1 VGDVIVN
8 LGGSRKR
15 GASKNGVQQGE
26 VQGSKKDTSAAVI
39 KETEKRVFL
48 RNYSSNVADV
58 QWVHNGLVATVINGE
73 AIPVV
78 QNRICDAGFSEL
90 VITPM
95 GADKVFI
102 RCTKGGDVM
111 PVVESAAEFFRL
123 VFSNWIRWGNDGRPY
138 QRGAWVRLYGIP
150 LTAWNVEFFKLCV
163 FDCGR
168 FVRADSCSAD
178 RDRLDFARVL
188 IATSELDIVTRV
200 ERVLV
205 DGVQVEIKIVEE
217 WGYAMGE
224 DTCLFEEDNGSESSQ
239 ADVDVGCDEPE
250 ARRNVDLLVEN
261 LVDVLEDENG
271 VDAQGQCGGK
281 TPNMSANI
289 PSWEEWEEAV
299 LSPVSNWAEAQQSP
313 SVGSPGESR
322 VQLLREDKLSQ
333 VQETQDSPI
342 IRIAAGN
349 VGSGAGTSPR
359 CTRATSCPPS
369 ASRQVGLG
377 PWSWEW
383 LRDHN
388 HGEAGVI
395 FSATK
400 RATKGQK
407 RVGHSDI
414 NSRKAGGVLRHPVQS
429 LKKIARL
436 PCKDREEVLK
446 AIGKCVKENR
456 D

>member
-1 VGDVIVN
+1 MGAERRLEAVPAGLSKGTGVKKVGQSSSMGQVTTKGGDPGTKSLTPKMMCGDVGIPVPTEEGSRMRVGDIVVN
-8 LGGSRKR
+8 LGGRKTR
-15 GASKNGVQQGE
+15 VASKNGLQQGE
-26 VQGSKKDTSAAVI
+26 VHGSKEVASAGAV
-39 KETEKRVFL
+39 KERENKVFL
-48 RNYSSNVADV
+48 RNYSSKVGDV
-58 QWVHNGLVATVINGE
+58 QWAQNGLVATVINGE

-78 QNRICDAGFSEL
+78 QNRITDAGFRDL

-95 GADKVFI
+95 GADKVFV
-102 RCTKGGDVM
+102 RRTEGGDAM
-111 PVVESAAEFFRL
+111 LVVESAAEFFKL
-123 VFSNWIRWGNDGRPY
+123 VFSNWSRWEKDGRPY
-138 QRGAWVRLYGIP
+138 QRGTWVRLYGVP
-150 LTAWNVEFFKLCV
+150 LNAWNVEFFKLCV

-178 RDRLDFARVL
+178 KDRLDFARVL
-188 IATSELDIVTRV
+188 IATSELDIVTRI

-289 PSWEEWEEAV
+289 PSWEGWEEAV

-322 VQLLREDKLSQ
+322 V
-333 VQETQDSPI
+333 
-342 IRIAAGN
+342 
-349 VGSGAGTSPR
+349 
-359 CTRATSCPPS
+359 
-369 ASRQVGLG
+369 
-377 PWSWEW
+377 
-383 LRDHN
+383 
-388 HGEAGVI
+388 
-395 FSATK
+395 
-400 RATKGQK
+400 
-407 RVGHSDI
+407 
-414 NSRKAGGVLRHPVQS
+414 
-429 LKKIARL
+429 
-436 PCKDREEVLK
+436 
-446 AIGKCVKENR
+446 
-456 D
+456 